1 MYYMMVCSML
11 SWEIKTCNFSCIKPV
26 WRGRFSVRIA
36 WESPLRFRPTVHT
49 SLALHSSCFWR
60 KNTIYQKRNTSCYPW
75 SLHLI
80 CKGQRIEW
88 KSITIQIFKSEPNKF
103 TTKLF
108 SLDPMTSINCP
119 ILVKSWCVT
128 WDMKKNIQ
136 QAEQAAPRSQQLIY
150 QWKGVV

>member
-1 MYYMMVCSML
+1 MIVH
-11 SWEIKTCNFSCIKPV
+11 N
-26 WRGRFSVRIA
+26 
-36 WESPLRFRPTVHT
+36 PTVLRLSP
-49 SLALHSSCFWR
+49 SLNFCLEGKIQSKDSMGESSEVQTHSLHLISPSLLVLLEEEH
-60 KNTIYQKRNTSCYPW
+60 NLPQKKKNTSCYPW

-88 KSITIQIFKSEPNKF
+88 KSITIQISKSEPNKF
-103 TTKLF
+103 TIKLF

-119 ILVKSWCVT
+119 ILVKSLRVT
-128 WDMKKNIQ
+128 WDMKNIK